1 MLGERI
7 YTMAENKTINDLM
20 GITMDKVKGMVDAN
34 SIIGTPITTPD
45 GTTIIP
51 VSKVSFGFASGGSD
65 LPKAQPRDA
74 FAGGGGAGIT
84 MEPVAFLVV
93 KDGAVRV
100 MQINAH
106 PNTVD
111 KLVDSAPDVID
122 KISGMIADGKA
133 KKENNAE

>member
-1 MLGERI
+1 
-7 YTMAENKTINDLM
+7 MAENKTINDLM
-20 GITMDKVKGMVDAN
+20 GITMEKVKGMVDAN

-51 VSKVSFGFASGGSD
+51 VSKVSYGFASGGSD

-93 KDGAVRV
+93 KDGSVRV

-122 KISGMIADGKA
+122 KIGGMIADGKA
-133 KKENNAE
+133 KKENKEPSAK

>member
-1 MLGERI
+1 
-7 YTMAENKTINDLM
+7 MAENKTINDLM

-34 SIIGTPITTPD
+34 SIIGTPITTAD

-51 VSKVSFGFASGGSD
+51 ISKVSYGFASGGSD
-65 LPKAQPRDA
+65 FPKSQKDA

-93 KDGAVRV
+93 KDGTVRV

-122 KISGMIADGKA
+122 KINGLVSKGKD
-133 KKENNAE
+133 KNTSEQ

>member
-1 MLGERI
+1 
-7 YTMAENKTINDLM
+7 MAENKTINDLM
-20 GITMDKVKGMVDAN
+20 GVTMDKVKGMVDAN

-51 VSKVSFGFASGGSD
+51 ISKVSYGFASGGSD
-65 LPKAQPRDA
+65 LPKSQKDA

-93 KDGAVRV
+93 KDGTVRV

-122 KISGMIADGKA
+122 KINGLVSKGKE
-133 KKENNAE
+133 KNPD

>member
-1 MLGERI
+1 
-7 YTMAENKTINDLM
+7 MAENKPLSDLM
-20 GITMDKVKGMVDAN
+20 GITMDKVKSMVSAD

-45 GTTIIP
+45 GTMIIP
-51 VSKVSFGFASGGSD
+51 VSKVSYGFASGGSD
-65 LPKAQPRDA
+65 LPKGTQT

-84 MEPVAFLVV
+84 MDPVAFLVV

-111 KLVDSAPDVID
+111 KIVDSAPDVID
-122 KISGMIADGKA
+122 KINGMIADNKA
-133 KKENNAE
+133 KKEKTE